1 MPNALAYLMLMA
13 WPVACMG
20 LFRALSPQ
28 RAVIWSILGGY
39 LILPPLAEFDLP
51 LVPDMDKFAIASLS
65 AFALAVLY
73 LKARVPLWPR
83 YWPARLL
90 MLGFVL
96 GAIPTVLT
104 NSEPLIFEVM
114 AGSDPIVFVTDMIP
128 GLRWIDIASALS
140 NQVIVLAPFLLGRHF
155 LSDEQGQRD
164 MLLALMIAGL
174 LYSIPALFE
183 VRFSP
188 QLNVWVYGFFQHDF
202 SQMMRGG
209 GFRPIVFLPHALW
222 VALFFVSAI
231 AAAVALTRGAEA
243 DQRQKFL
250 LTTGYLLMVLLLCK
264 SMASILYAMLLVP
277 VIFVARPRQMIL
289 LACGFAVFAILYP
302 VLRQFDLIPL
312 DAILAKVETIN
323 PDRAQSLGYR
333 FGNEEQLLERA
344 RDKPFFGWGGW
355 GRNLV
360 RDIETAQILTIPDGR
375 WILTFGAFG
384 WLGYLS
390 EMGLLAMPLILLFWF
405 SRKRVAH
412 DVSVG
417 AATLALILAITMVD
431 MLLNDTLV
439 PFVWLI
445 AGAALGYAERLH
457 FVKQTTQSAPVM
469 QPVLGNR
476 PGGQG
481 KRTVI

>member
-1 MPNALAYLMLMA
+1 MPNALAYLMLLI
-13 WPVACMG
+13 WPLVCLG

-28 RAVIWSILGGY
+28 RAVIWSLLGGY

-51 LVPDMDKFAIASLS
+51 LVPDMDKFAIASVS

-73 LKARVPLWPR
+73 LRDRVPLWPR

-104 NSEPLIFEVM
+104 NTEPLLFQVM
-114 AGSDPIVFVTDMIP
+114 AGSDPIIFQTDMIP
-128 GLRWIDIASALS
+128 GLRWIDIGSVLS
-140 NQVIVLAPFLLGRHF
+140 NQLIVLTPFLLGRHY
-155 LSDEQGQRD
+155 LSTESGLRE

-174 LYSIPALFE
+174 LYSLPALFE

-188 QLNVWVYGFFQHDF
+188 QLNTWIYGFFQHDF
-202 SQMMRGG
+202 RQMMRDG

-222 VALFFVSAI
+222 VALFFLSCLV
-231 AAAVALTRGAEA
+231 AAATLTRASEGETRRKALMA
-243 DQRQKFL
+243 
-250 LTTGYLLMVLLLCK
+250 TGYLILVLLACK
-264 SMASILYAMLLVP
+264 SMASILYAILLLP
-277 VIFVARPRQMIL
+277 VIFLASPRQMVL
-289 LACGFAVFAILYP
+289 LACGCAAFAIFYP
-302 VLRQFDLIPL
+302 VLRQFGLIPL
-312 DAILAKVETIN
+312 DAILSQVETFN

-344 RDKPFFGWGGW
+344 REKPIFGWGGW

-360 RDIETAQILTIPDGR
+360 RDIETSKILTIPDGR

-384 WLGYLS
+384 WWGYLS
-390 EMGLLAMPLILLFWF
+390 ELGLLAMPLILLLRH
-405 SRKRVAH
+405 SRKAMGRAI
-412 DVSVG
+412 SPFAG
-417 AATLALILAITMVD
+417 ALTLILAITMMD

-445 AGAALGYAERLH
+445 AGAVLGHAERLRLEA
-457 FVKQTTQSAPVM
+457 VAPTVAPRLTPILGRTR
-469 QPVLGNR
+469 PVA
-476 PGGQG
+476 G
-481 KRTVI
+481 KRTVV